1 MVLGMEN
8 GEWRGPSRDLEHDGA
23 AQFTYA
29 CVKNKAAWLEKFI
42 DGRKLL
48 AFKLRK

>member
-8 GEWRGPSRDLEHDGA
+8 GECRRPSRDVEHDGA

-29 CVKNKAAWLEKFI
+29 CVKNKAAWLKKFI
-42 DGRKLL
+42 DGRKIVS
-48 AFKLRK
+48 F